1 MLKEKALA
9 SALVKAAY
17 LDPKESRD
25 AANAL
30 NWRGDSTSKTA
41 GNFAKTMYEVRLQ
54 GFCASLYGAHLL
66 HCSCPLALCTALQT
80 ALWRAVALT
89 LRQPTPG
96 LLVTWCVCNCC
107 SCLLQALR
115 GTVRGQRLCA

>member
-54 GFCASLYGAHLL
+54 GCGASLSGAHLL

-80 ALWRAVALT
+80 AL
-89 LRQPTPG
+89 
-96 LLVTWCVCNCC
+96 CC
-107 SCLLQALR
+107 SSDTATAYPRVACK
-115 GTVRGQRLCA
+115 RLAKGSCS